1 MDGSRISPALRPC
14 RPPLRRLFSP
24 RAVGALMLREM
35 ATTYGRSPGGY
46 LWAILEPVAG
56 IAILTFAFS
65 FFFAAPPIGS
75 SFALFYATAM
85 LPFALFN
92 TVANRVSGALVFS
105 RPLLSYPVVTFV
117 DAIAARFVVN
127 LLAELL
133 VFYIVITAI
142 LLMFDTRAV
151 PDIARIGEA
160 LALAALFALAVGT
173 LNAWLFLRF
182 HTWHVIWSLISRPLF
197 LISGGLVLFERM
209 PQALQAVLWWNP
221 LVHVTGIMR
230 SGFFPDYPD
239 SYTSAVYVCGVSLA
253 LLLAGLRLLS
263 WQAKWLLLER

>member
-1 MDGSRISPALRPC
+1 MPAPEIHQSGKSA
-14 RPPLRRLFSP
+14 RPPRRRLFSF

-35 ATTYGRSPGGY
+35 ATSYGRSPLGY

-65 FFFAAPPIGS
+65 FFFAAPPIGT
-75 SFALFYATAM
+75 SFPLFYATAM
-85 LPFALFN
+85 LPFTLFT

-105 RPLLSYPVVTFV
+105 RPLLTYPVVTFV
-117 DAIAARFVVN
+117 DAILARFLVN

-133 VFYIVITAI
+133 VFYIVITGVMLI
-142 LLMFDTRAV
+142 YDTRAV
-151 PDIARIGEA
+151 LDIARIAEA
-160 LALAALFALAVGT
+160 LALAAGFALGVGT

-197 LISGGLVLFERM
+197 LVSGGLVLFERM
-209 PQALQAVLWWNP
+209 PPGLQDALWWNP

-230 SGFFPDYPD
+230 SGFYPDYPD
-239 SYTSAVYVCGVSLA
+239 SYTSALYVCGVAMA
-253 LLLAGLRLLS
+253 LLLVGLRLLS